1 MTPGAVVP
9 TIKEVMQTNLER
21 LGELV
26 RRLSVTLPAAELESE
41 VETRL
46 KRLSRTVK
54 LHGFRPGKVPLKVVA
69 QQFGTQVRQEVFGDA
84 MQRSFGEAVREQNLK
99 IAGFPRFDAAPPAE
113 NAAEF
118 QYSATFEVYPDVAV
132 GDIKGATIRRAVH
145 EVSDADVEQTVE
157 KLRSQRVHYEAAARE
172 AQNGDRLTLDYHGT
186 IDGQEFSGNS
196 GKDVQ
201 VVLGEGRLLPDFE
214 SNLLGA
220 RSGAEKTFDLRFPDD
235 YHGKEVAGK
244 TARFQVTVKEVAAPH
259 LPEVNSAFAKSLG
272 VADGDLAKMRAE
284 IRANLER
291 EVKLRLK
298 NRVKEQ
304 VMQSLLD
311 ATPLETPQGLV
322 RAEVERMQA
331 AARQDLAARGVKV
344 TDQTPLPADL
354 FEKQAQ
360 RRVSLGLILA
370 ELVKAHGLLAK
381 PEQVRAMVE
390 ELAQSY
396 ERPEEM
402 VKWYYASQDRL
413 REIESAVL
421 EDNVVQWA
429 LETAKVEETPIGFD
443 ELMGNNQ

>member
-1 MTPGAVVP
+1 
-9 TIKEVMQTNLER
+9 MQTNLER

-99 IAGFPRFDAAPPAE
+99 VAGFPRFDAAAPAE

-157 KLRSQRVHYEAAARE
+157 KLRSQRVRYEAAARE
-172 AQNGDRLTLDYHGT
+172 AQNSDRLTLDYHGT

-196 GKDVQ
+196 GKDIQ

-259 LPEVNSAFAKSLG
+259 LPEVNSDFAKSLG

>member
-9 TIKEVMQTNLER
+9 TIKEAMQTNLER

-26 RRLSVTLPAAELESE
+26 RRLNVTLPAAELESE
-41 VETRL
+41 IETRL

-99 IAGFPRFDAAPPAE
+99 VAGFPRFDAAPPAE

-145 EVSDADVEQTVE
+145 EVSDADVDQTVE
-157 KLRSQRVHYEAAARE
+157 KLRGQRVHYEAAARE
-172 AQNGDRLTLDYHGT
+172 ARNGDRLTLDYHGT
-186 IDGQEFSGNS
+186 IDGQEFTGNS
-196 GKDVQ
+196 GKDIQ

-220 RSGAEKTFDLRFPDD
+220 SSGTEKAFDLRFPDD

-244 TARFQVTVKEVAAPH
+244 TARFEVTVKEVAAPH
-259 LPEVNSAFAKSLG
+259 LPEVNSDFAKSLG

-291 EVKLRLK
+291 EVSLRLK

-322 RAEVERMQA
+322 RGEVERMQA

-381 PEQVRAMVE
+381 PEQVRGMVE

-429 LETAKVEETPIGFD
+429 LETAKVEETPIDFD
-443 ELMGNNQ
+443 ELMGNKQ

>member
-1 MTPGAVVP
+1 LNV
-9 TIKEVMQTNLER
+9 
-21 LGELV
+21 
-26 RRLSVTLPAAELESE
+26 SLPAAELESE

-99 IAGFPRFDAAPPAE
+99 VAGFPRFDAAAPAE

-157 KLRSQRVHYEAAARE
+157 KLRSQRVRYEAAARE
-172 AQNGDRLTLDYHGT
+172 AQNSDRLTLDYHGT

-196 GKDVQ
+196 GKDIQ

>member
-1 MTPGAVVP
+1 
-9 TIKEVMQTNLER
+9 MQTNLER

-26 RRLSVTLPAAELESE
+26 RRLSVTLPAAEIESE

-69 QQFGTQVRQEVFGDA
+69 QQFGLQVRQEVLGDA
-84 MQRSFGEAVREQNLK
+84 MQRSFGEAIREQNLK
-99 IAGFPRFDAAPPAE
+99 VAGYPRFDAAPPAQD
-113 NAAEF
+113 AAEF

-132 GDIKGATIRRAVH
+132 GDIKAATIRRAVH
-145 EVSDADVEQTVE
+145 EVTDADVEQTVE
-157 KLRSQRVHYEAAARE
+157 KLRGQRVRYEPAARE
-172 AQNGDRLTLDYHGT
+172 AQIGDRVTLDFHGT
-186 IDGQEFSGNS
+186 IDGQEFTGNR
-196 GKDVQ
+196 GKDMQ
-201 VVLGEGRLLPDFE
+201 AVLGEGRLLPDFE
-214 SNLLGA
+214 SNLTSM
-220 RSGAEKTFDLRFPDD
+220 RSGGEKTFELRFPDD

-259 LPEVNSAFAKSLG
+259 LPEVDEAFAKSLG

-291 EVKLRLK
+291 EIKLRLK
-298 NRVKEQ
+298 NRAKDQ

-311 ATPLETPQGLV
+311 ATPLETPRGLIQ
-322 RAEVERMQA
+322 AEIERMQA
-331 AARQDLAARGVKV
+331 GARQDLAARGMKI
-344 TDQTPLPADL
+344 TDETPLPVDL

-370 ELVKAHGLLAK
+370 ELVKAHGLFAK
-381 PEQVRAMVE
+381 PEQVRAAVE

-421 EDNVVQWA
+421 EDNVVEWA
-429 LETAKVEETPIGFD
+429 LGTAKVEDTPISFD
-443 ELMGNNQ
+443 DLMGNKQ

>member
-9 TIKEVMQTNLER
+9 TIKEAMQTNLER

-99 IAGFPRFDAAPPAE
+99 VAGFPRFDAAPPAE

-145 EVSDADVEQTVE
+145 EVSDADVDQTVE
-157 KLRSQRVHYEAAARE
+157 KLRGQRVRYEAAARE

-186 IDGQEFSGNS
+186 IDGQEFTGNS
-196 GKDVQ
+196 GKDIQ

-220 RSGAEKTFDLRFPDD
+220 RSGAEKAFDLRFPDD

-259 LPEVNSAFAKSLG
+259 LPEVNSDFAKSLG

-322 RAEVERMQA
+322 RGEVERMQV

-429 LETAKVEETPIGFD
+429 LETAKVEETPIDFD
-443 ELMGNNQ
+443 ELMGNKQ

>member
-1 MTPGAVVP
+1 
-9 TIKEVMQTNLER
+9 MQTNLER

-26 RRLSVTLPAAELESE
+26 RRLSVTLPAAEIESE

-69 QQFGTQVRQEVFGDA
+69 QQFGMQVRQEVLGDA
-84 MQRSFGEAVREQNLK
+84 MQRSFGEAIREQNLK
-99 IAGFPRFDAAPPAE
+99 VAGYPRFDAAPPAGG
-113 NAAEF
+113 AAEF

-132 GDIKGATIRRAVH
+132 GDIKGATIRRPVH
-145 EVSDADVEQTVE
+145 EVTDADVEQTVE
-157 KLRSQRVHYEAAARE
+157 KMRGQRVRYEPAARE
-172 AQNGDRLTLDYHGT
+172 AQTGDRVILDFHGT

-196 GKDVQ
+196 GKDMQ
-201 VVLGEGRLLPDFE
+201 AVLGEGRLLADFE
-214 SNLLGA
+214 SNLTGT
-220 RSGAEKTFDLRFPDD
+220 RGGTEKTFELRFPDD

-259 LPEVNSAFAKSLG
+259 LPQVDSEFAKVLG
-272 VADGDLAKMRAE
+272 IADGDVAKMRAE

-291 EVKLRLK
+291 EIRLRLK

-304 VMQSLLD
+304 VMQTLLD

-322 RAEVERMQA
+322 QAEIERMQG
-331 AARQDLAARGVKV
+331 AARQDLAARGMKV
-344 TDQTPLPADL
+344 TDETPLPTDL

-370 ELVKAHGLLAK
+370 EVVKAHGLFAK

-402 VKWYYASQDRL
+402 VKWYYGSQDRL

-421 EDNVVQWA
+421 EDNVVEWA
-429 LETAKVEETPIGFD
+429 LGTATVEDTPISFD
-443 ELMGNNQ
+443 DLMGNKQ

>member
-1 MTPGAVVP
+1 
-9 TIKEVMQTNLER
+9 MQTNLER

-26 RRLSVTLPAAELESE
+26 RRLSVTLPTAEIESE

-69 QQFGTQVRQEVFGDA
+69 QQFGMQVRQEVLGDA

-99 IAGFPRFDAAPPAE
+99 VAGYPRFDAAPPAGD
-113 NAAEF
+113 AAEF

-145 EVSDADVEQTVE
+145 QVTDADVEQTVE
-157 KLRSQRVHYEAAARE
+157 KMRGQRVRYEPAARE
-172 AQNGDRLTLDYHGT
+172 AQAADRVTLDFHGT
-186 IDGQEFSGNS
+186 VDGQEFSGNS
-196 GKDVQ
+196 GKDMQ
-201 VVLGEGRLLPDFE
+201 AVLGEGRLLADFE
-214 SNLLGA
+214 NNLIGM
-220 RSGAEKTFDLRFPDD
+220 RSGAEKTFELRFPDD

-259 LPEVNSAFAKSLG
+259 LPEVDSAFAKSLG
-272 VADGDLAKMRAE
+272 VADGDVAKMRAE

-291 EVKLRLK
+291 EIKLRLK
-298 NRVKEQ
+298 NRLKEQ
-304 VMQSLLD
+304 VMQTLLD

-322 RAEVERMQA
+322 RAETERMQT

-344 TDQTPLPADL
+344 TDETPLPADL

-370 ELVKAHGLLAK
+370 EVVKAHGLFAK

-421 EDNVVQWA
+421 EDNVVEWA
-429 LETAKVEETPIGFD
+429 LGTATVEDSQISFD
-443 ELMGNNQ
+443 DLMGNKQ

>member
-1 MTPGAVVP
+1 MTPGAVASP
-9 TIKEVMQTNLER
+9 TKEAMQTNLER

-41 VETRL
+41 IETRL

-54 LHGFRPGKVPLKVVA
+54 LHGFRPGKVPLKVVT

-99 IAGFPRFDAAPPAE
+99 VAGFPRFDAAPPAE

-118 QYSATFEVYPDVAV
+118 QYSATFEVYPDVSV
-132 GDIKGATIRRAVH
+132 GDIKGTGIQRAVH
-145 EVSDADVEQTVE
+145 EVTDADVEQTIE
-157 KLRSQRVHYEAAARE
+157 KLRRQRVRYEAAARE
-172 AQNGDRLTLDYHGT
+172 AQTGDRVTLDFHGT

-196 GKDVQ
+196 GKGMQ
-201 VVLGEGRLLPDFE
+201 AVLGEGRLLPDFE
-214 SNLLGA
+214 NNLIGT
-220 RSGAEKTFDLRFPDD
+220 RSGSEKAFDLRFPDD

-244 TARFQVTVKEVAAPH
+244 TARFQVTVNEVAAPH
-259 LPEVNSAFAKSLG
+259 LPEVDSAFATSLG
-272 VADGDLAKMRAE
+272 VADGDLDKMRAE

-298 NRVKEQ
+298 NRLKDQ
-304 VMQSLLD
+304 VMQGLLD
-311 ATPLETPQGLV
+311 ATPIETPQGLV
-322 RAEVERMQA
+322 LAEVERMQA

-370 ELVKAHGLLAK
+370 ELVRTHGLLAK
-381 PEQVRAMVE
+381 PEQVRTMVE

-421 EDNVVQWA
+421 EDNVVQWV
-429 LETAKVEETPIGFD
+429 LETANVVDAPIGFD
-443 ELMGNNQ
+443 ELMGNKQ

>member
-1 MTPGAVVP
+1 
-9 TIKEVMQTNLER
+9 MQTNLER

-26 RRLSVTLPAAELESE
+26 RRLSVTLPAADIESE

-69 QQFGTQVRQEVFGDA
+69 QQFGMQVRQEVLGDA

-99 IAGFPRFDAAPPAE
+99 VAGYPRFDAAPPAAD
-113 NAAEF
+113 AAEF

-145 EVSDADVEQTVE
+145 DVTDADIGQTVE
-157 KLRSQRVHYEAAARE
+157 KLRGQRVRYEPAARE
-172 AQNGDRLTLDYHGT
+172 AQTGDRVTLDFHGT
-186 IDGQEFSGNS
+186 IDGQEFSGNR
-196 GKDVQ
+196 GKGMQ
-201 VVLGEGRLLPDFE
+201 AVLGDGRLLADFE
-214 SNLLGA
+214 SNLIGA
-220 RSGAEKTFDLRFPDD
+220 RSGAEKTFELRFPDD

-259 LPEVNSAFAKSLG
+259 LPEVDSAFAKSLG
-272 VADGDLAKMRAE
+272 VADGDLARMRAE
-284 IRANLER
+284 IRTNLER

-298 NRVKEQ
+298 NRAKEQ
-304 VMQSLLD
+304 VMQTLLD

-322 RAEVERMQA
+322 QAEIERMQA
-331 AARQDLAARGVKV
+331 TARQDLTARGVKV
-344 TDQTPLPADL
+344 TDEMPLPADL

-370 ELVKAHGLLAK
+370 EVVKTYGLFAK

-402 VKWYYASQDRL
+402 VKWYYGSQDRL

-421 EDNVVQWA
+421 EDNVVEWA
-429 LETAKVEETPIGFD
+429 LGTAKVEETPISFD
-443 ELMGNNQ
+443 DLMRNKP

>member
-1 MTPGAVVP
+1 
-9 TIKEVMQTNLER
+9 MQTNLER

-26 RRLSVTLPAAELESE
+26 RRLSVTLPAAEIESE

-69 QQFGTQVRQEVFGDA
+69 QQFGLQVRQEVLGDA
-84 MQRSFGEAVREQNLK
+84 MQRSFGEAIREQNLK
-99 IAGFPRFDAAPPAE
+99 VAGYPRFDAAPPAQD
-113 NAAEF
+113 AAEF

-132 GDIKGATIRRAVH
+132 GDIKAATIRRAVH
-145 EVSDADVEQTVE
+145 EVTDADVEQTVE
-157 KLRSQRVHYEAAARE
+157 KLRGQRVRYEPAARE
-172 AQNGDRLTLDYHGT
+172 AQIGDRVTLDFHGT
-186 IDGQEFSGNS
+186 IDGQEFTGNR
-196 GKDVQ
+196 GKDMQ
-201 VVLGEGRLLPDFE
+201 AVLGEGRLLPDFE
-214 SNLLGA
+214 SNLTSM
-220 RSGAEKTFDLRFPDD
+220 RSGGEKTFELRFPDD

-259 LPEVNSAFAKSLG
+259 LPEVDEAFAKSLG

-291 EVKLRLK
+291 EIKLRLK
-298 NRVKEQ
+298 NRAKEQ

-311 ATPLETPQGLV
+311 ATPLETPRGLIQ
-322 RAEVERMQA
+322 AEIERMQA
-331 AARQDLAARGVKV
+331 GARQDLAARGVKI
-344 TDQTPLPADL
+344 TDETPLPVDL

-370 ELVKAHGLLAK
+370 ELVKAHGLFAK
-381 PEQVRAMVE
+381 PEQVRAAVE

-402 VKWYYASQDRL
+402 VKWYYGSQDRL

-421 EDNVVQWA
+421 EDNVVDWA
-429 LETAKVEETPIGFD
+429 LGTAKVEDTPISFD
-443 ELMGNNQ
+443 DLMGNKQ

>member
-1 MTPGAVVP
+1 
-9 TIKEVMQTNLER
+9 MQTNLER

-99 IAGFPRFDAAPPAE
+99 VAGFPRFDAAAPAE

-157 KLRSQRVHYEAAARE
+157 KLRSQRVRYEAAARE
-172 AQNGDRLTLDYHGT
+172 AQNSDRLTLDYHGT

-196 GKDVQ
+196 GKDIQ

>member
-1 MTPGAVVP
+1 
-9 TIKEVMQTNLER
+9 MQTNLER

-26 RRLSVTLPAAELESE
+26 RRLSVTLPAAEIESE

-69 QQFGTQVRQEVFGDA
+69 QQFGLQVRQEVLGDA
-84 MQRSFGEAVREQNLK
+84 MQRSFGEAIREQNLK
-99 IAGFPRFDAAPPAE
+99 VAGYPRFDAAPPAQD
-113 NAAEF
+113 AAEF

-132 GDIKGATIRRAVH
+132 GDIKAATIRRAVH
-145 EVSDADVEQTVE
+145 EVTDADVEQTVE
-157 KLRSQRVHYEAAARE
+157 KLRGQRVRYEPAARE
-172 AQNGDRLTLDYHGT
+172 AQIGDRVTLDFHGT
-186 IDGQEFSGNS
+186 IDGQEFTGNR
-196 GKDVQ
+196 GKDMQ
-201 VVLGEGRLLPDFE
+201 AVLGEGRLLPDFE
-214 SNLLGA
+214 SNLTSM
-220 RSGAEKTFDLRFPDD
+220 RSGGEKTFELRFPDD

-259 LPEVNSAFAKSLG
+259 LPEVDEAFAKSLG

-291 EVKLRLK
+291 EIKLRLK
-298 NRVKEQ
+298 NRAKEQ

-311 ATPLETPQGLV
+311 ATPLETPRGLIQ
-322 RAEVERMQA
+322 AEIERMQA
-331 AARQDLAARGVKV
+331 GARQDLAARGMKI
-344 TDQTPLPADL
+344 TDETPLPVDL

-370 ELVKAHGLLAK
+370 ELVKAHGLFAK
-381 PEQVRAMVE
+381 PEQVRAAVE

-421 EDNVVQWA
+421 EDNVVEWA
-429 LETAKVEETPIGFD
+429 LGTAKVEDTPISFD
-443 ELMGNNQ
+443 DLMGNKQ

>member
-9 TIKEVMQTNLER
+9 TIKEAMQTNLER

-99 IAGFPRFDAAPPAE
+99 VAGFPRFDAAPPAE

-145 EVSDADVEQTVE
+145 EVSDADVDQTVE
-157 KLRSQRVHYEAAARE
+157 KLRGQRVRYEASARE

-186 IDGQEFSGNS
+186 IDGQEFTGNS
-196 GKDVQ
+196 GKDIQ

-220 RSGAEKTFDLRFPDD
+220 RSGAEKAFDLRFPDD

-259 LPEVNSAFAKSLG
+259 LPEVNSDFAKSLG

-322 RAEVERMQA
+322 RGEVERMQA

-429 LETAKVEETPIGFD
+429 LETAKVEETPIDFD
-443 ELMGNNQ
+443 ELMGNKQ